1 MNGDAQ
7 LIEILQLTNASR
19 AAAGMNPLRNDSRL
33 GRAAQ
38 LHAEFLAAGGFLSHG
53 GSGEST
59 PGDRA
64 TAAGYRWQRVGENI
78 LARTRA
84 EPALAYEQWWLSQGH
99 RDNLLTAAFTDC
111 GLGRHYSPK
120 VDCWYYAMLLATPS

>member
-7 LIEILQLTNASR
+7 LIEILRLTNASR
-19 AAAGMNPLRNDSRL
+19 AAAGMNALQNDSRL

-38 LHAEFLAAGGFLSHG
+38 WHAEFLAAGGYLSHG
-53 GSGEST
+53 GIDNST

-64 TAAGYRWQRVGENI
+64 SAAGYAWQRVGENI
-78 LARTRA
+78 LARTQA
-84 EPALAYEQWWLSQGH
+84 DAAAAYDQWWQSPGH

-120 VDCWYYAMLLATPS
+120 VDCWYYAMLLATPA